1 MKSGA
6 VVALSAALAFGAFV
20 SPHFAR
26 AVDANQATA
35 SARQEATQMVPA
47 TVDLKSALD
56 ARKIHSGD
64 RFEAVLQHNVQLKN
78 GPRLDHGTVLMGTV
92 TTDQTGQGNLRVAL
106 RFTSA
111 RTKGGQ
117 VIPIKATVVE
127 IAQPQVDSGTD
138 VADESGLWSPHTLRV
153 DQINALS
160 GVDLHSAV
168 GSPNSAV
175 LVSHKK
181 DDVKLLA
188 GSQIVVAIAARQGN
202 NEMSA
207 GA

>member
-1 MKSGA
+1 
-6 VVALSAALAFGAFV
+6 
-20 SPHFAR
+20 
-26 AVDANQATA
+26 
-35 SARQEATQMVPA
+35 MVPA
-47 TVDLKSALD
+47 TVNLKSAFD
-56 ARKIHSGD
+56 ARKVHSGD

-78 GPRLDHGTVLMGTV
+78 GPRLDHGTMLMGTV

-160 GVDLHSAV
+160 GVDLHSAID
-168 GSPNSAV
+168 SPNSAV
-175 LVSHKK
+175 LVSNKK
-181 DDVKLLA
+181 DDVKLMP

-202 NEMSA
+202 NEMS
-207 GA
+207 GGV